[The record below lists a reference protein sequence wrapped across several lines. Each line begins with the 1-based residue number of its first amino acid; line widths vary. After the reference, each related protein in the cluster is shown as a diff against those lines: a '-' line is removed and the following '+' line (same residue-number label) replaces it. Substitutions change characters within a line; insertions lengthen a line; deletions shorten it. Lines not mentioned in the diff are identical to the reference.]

1 MTEKPASA
9 PAQEG
14 THQFVR
20 VERRDGFALVVLSRP
35 DVMNAFCLAMTRE
48 LASVLDELEKGPER
62 VIVLSGAGERAFS
75 AGADVGEMLKMTV
88 QGARAGLN
96 EGIALTRR
104 LETSS
109 KVTIAA
115 VNGYALGGGTEVA
128 LACDIRLA
136 SPKAVFGLPE
146 VTVGIF
152 PGWGGTVRLPR
163 LVPRGIALEIILT
176 GRTVKADEALRIG
189 LVNAIEDD
197 VLGAAGKVAQAILR
211 QAPIP
216 QRQAKLVV
224 QRSADL
230 AIDDALILEN
240 EAWMTTYF
248 SADRVEGHRAF
259 LERRPPI
266 WSDS

>member
-1 MTEKPASA
+1 MTNTPVVA
-9 PAQEG
+9 PSEP
-14 THQFVR
+14 TSRQFVR
-20 VERRDGFALVVLSRP
+20 VERKAGLAIVILSRP
-35 DVMNAFCLAMTRE
+35 KVMNAFCRAMTQE
-48 LASVLDELEKGPER
+48 LTEALDDLERGPER
-62 VIVLSGAGERAFS
+62 VIIVTGDGDKAFS
-75 AGADVGEMLKMTV
+75 AGADLREMLDMSASV
-88 QGARAGLN
+88 ARASLN
-96 EGIALTRR
+96 DGIGLTRR

-115 VNGYALGGGTEVA
+115 VNGYALGGGTELA

-163 LVPRGIALEIILT
+163 LVPRGVALEIILS
-176 GRTVKADEALRIG
+176 GRMVDAEESLKIG
-189 LVNAIEDD
+189 LINGIEHD
-197 VLGAAGKVAQAILR
+197 VLAAAERLALTFLR
-211 QAPIP
+211 QAPIA

-224 QRSADL
+224 QRSGDL

-248 SADRVEGHRAF
+248 SADRTEGHQAF
-259 LERRPPI
+259 LTRRPPK

>member
-1 MTEKPASA
+1 MTELSASTSG
-9 PAQEG
+9 EGG
-14 THQFVR
+14 THKFVR
-20 VERRDGFALVVLSRP
+20 VERRAGLAVVVLSRP
-35 DVMNAFCLAMTRE
+35 EVMNAFCLAMTRE
-48 LASVLDELEKGPER
+48 LANVLDELERGPER
-62 VIVLSGAGERAFS
+62 VIILTGAGERAFS
-75 AGADVGEMLKMTV
+75 AGADLKEMLDMTAA
-88 QGARAGLN
+88 GARASLN

-109 KVTIAA
+109 KLTIAA
-115 VNGYALGGGTEVA
+115 VNGYALGGGTEIA

-136 SPKAVFGLPE
+136 SPEAVFGLPE

-163 LVPRGIALEIILT
+163 LVPRGIAMEIILT
-176 GRTVKADEALRIG
+176 GRMVKADESLKIG
-189 LVNAIEDD
+189 LVNAVQDD
-197 VLGAAGKVAQAILR
+197 VLGAADRLAQTLLR
-211 QAPIP
+211 QAPIA

-230 AIDDALILEN
+230 AMDDALVLEN

-248 SADRVEGHRAF
+248 SADRIEGHRAF

-266 WSDS
+266 WTDS